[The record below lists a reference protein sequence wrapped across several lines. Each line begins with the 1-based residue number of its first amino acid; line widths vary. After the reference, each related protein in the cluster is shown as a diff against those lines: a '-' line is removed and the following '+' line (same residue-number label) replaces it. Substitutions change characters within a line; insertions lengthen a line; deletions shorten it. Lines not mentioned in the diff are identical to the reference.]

1 MDMKSE
7 GQGEVQGDCVVVFG
21 NMVINTQKEGSELRS
36 YSLKGM
42 GEWETVKYAGSV
54 AHQSGS
60 VQFIW

>member
-42 GEWETVKYAGSV
+42 GDSEVCWVSWTSKWKCTVYMVKY
-54 AHQSGS
+54 
-60 VQFIW
+60 